1 MPGSHRIL
9 VVDDNA
15 VTRYSVRRVLE
26 HHQFVVEEAGTGT
39 DGLAKLAT
47 HAFAAVV
54 LDVNLPDMSGF
65 DIVRSLRAAPR
76 TALLPVVHVSA
87 ASIATGDM
95 ATGLDAGA
103 DAYLIHPVDPSVL
116 VATLRTLLRARNAED
131 ALRISEPASARS
143 SSTSAR
149 RSPWSMPTCT
159 RTKPMR
165 PSSA

>member
-65 DIVRSLRAAPR
+65 DIVRSLRAARAPR
-76 TALLPVVHVSA
+76 CCRWCMCRPL
-87 ASIATGDM
+87 
-95 ATGLDAGA
+95 
-103 DAYLIHPVDPSVL
+103 
-116 VATLRTLLRARNAED
+116 
-131 ALRISEPASARS
+131 
-143 SSTSAR
+143 
-149 RSPWSMPTCT
+149 RSPPATWPPGWMPV
-159 RTKPMR
+159 PMR
-165 PSSA
+165 T